1 MLLGN
6 YWDWFFIKDDVFG
19 RQNGKYEI
27 WNSQFLLGIQF
38 MKPDLV
44 ISVVYLGNIFFGWF
58 YRSNQKIYFARDV
71 ASLLEIFN
79 AWRTISNSKQRFSPN
94 ILRNAVI
101 NGDKKL
107 IF

>member
-44 ISVVYLGNIFFGWF
+44 ISVVYLGNIFFEWF
-58 YRSNQKIYFARDV
+58 YRSNH
-71 ASLLEIFN
+71 S
-79 AWRTISNSKQRFSPN
+79 
-94 ILRNAVI
+94 
-101 NGDKKL
+101 DK
-107 IF
+107 F